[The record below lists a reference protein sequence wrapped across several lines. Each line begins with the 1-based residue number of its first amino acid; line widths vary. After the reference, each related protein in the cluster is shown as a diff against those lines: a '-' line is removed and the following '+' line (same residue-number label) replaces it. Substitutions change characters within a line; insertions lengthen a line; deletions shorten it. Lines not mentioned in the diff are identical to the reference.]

1 MISAIRAVISAIRW
15 VSCGTMSIVPHESRT
30 PTAAA
35 LQRRMELGL
44 GALRGITLA
53 WATVVVVIDA
63 RSGVLDPAVPAF
75 VLLAVLAAWSAV
87 WTLAVERGERW
98 VAGPGVAVDLV
109 LAAALV
115 VADELLD
122 STERS
127 QSLGSAW
134 PLVAVLATGVAVG
147 PWWGLAGG
155 AALGVA
161 GMVTAAVDGGTEGRA
176 LALSGALVLY
186 AGAGWVAG
194 WVAAQL
200 RRTAE
205 FAAAAEARAE
215 VARTLHDGVLQTLAV
230 VQRRS
235 DDAELMALAREQDQE
250 LRAFLRER
258 AAAERGG
265 TAGRGDTTSDVDV
278 VTALEPLLRK
288 VEARHGV
295 AVRLVVIDPGGTTG
309 RRAEALAAATGE
321 ALTNAAR
328 HSGADTVWVSV
339 DRHGE
344 AGTSVVVH
352 DEGGGFDP
360 STTPEGDGLSRSVR
374 ERLDGVGGEFE
385 IRSAP
390 GAGCDVTLWIP

>member
-53 WATVVVVIDA
+53 WATVVAVIDA

-75 VLLAVLAAWSAV
+75 VLLAVLAAWSAL
-87 WTLAVERGERW
+87 WTLAVERGEGW
-98 VAGPGVAVDLV
+98 VAGPGVVVDLV

-115 VADELLD
+115 VTDELLD
-122 STERS
+122 STGRS

-155 AALGVA
+155 AAVGVT
-161 GMVTAAVDGGTEGRA
+161 GVVTAALDGGTEGRA

-205 FAAAAEARAE
+205 YAAAAEARAE

-235 DDAELMALAREQDQE
+235 DDAALVALAREQDQE
-250 LRAFLRER
+250 LRAFLRDR
-258 AAAERGG
+258 AATERGDA
-265 TAGRGDTTSDVDV
+265 TGRGDTAPDVDV
-278 VTALEPLLRK
+278 VAALEPLLRK

-295 AVRLVVIDPGGTTG
+295 AVRLVVIDPGGSTG

-321 ALTNAAR
+321 VVTNAAR

-339 DRHGE
+339 DRHGD
-344 AGTSVVVH
+344 AGTGVVVH

-360 STTPEGDGLSRSVR
+360 ATTPEGDGLSRSVR
-374 ERLDGVGGEFE
+374 ERLDRVGGEFE

-390 GAGCDVTLWIP
+390 GAGCDVTLWVP